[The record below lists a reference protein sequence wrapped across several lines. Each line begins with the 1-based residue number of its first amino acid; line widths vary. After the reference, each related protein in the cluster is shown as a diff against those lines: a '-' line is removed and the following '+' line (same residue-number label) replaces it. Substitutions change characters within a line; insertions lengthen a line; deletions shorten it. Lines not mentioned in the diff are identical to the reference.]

1 MNVVDANGETE
12 MDEDQWEAASKL
24 RPLQYYVSFANT
36 QADIYI
42 AFAMERR

>member
-12 MDEDQWEAASKL
+12 MDEKQWEAASTSS
-24 RPLQYYVSFANT
+24 PAHYVSFAKT
-36 QADIYI
+36 RADIYI